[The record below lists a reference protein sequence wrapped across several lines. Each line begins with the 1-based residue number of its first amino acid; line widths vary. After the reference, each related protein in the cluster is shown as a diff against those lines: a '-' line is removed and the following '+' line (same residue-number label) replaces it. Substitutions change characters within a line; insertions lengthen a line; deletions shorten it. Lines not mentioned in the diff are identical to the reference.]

1 MDWVEN
7 LSLCRVADR
16 YGKYLRRR
24 KLIKPDRGVNLR
36 FFSELDRSTFEP
48 SNWDRQLVI
57 FQNLANLALE
67 GCGVH
72 TSLVRSEI
80 GVNPPVLS

>member
-16 YGKYLRRR
+16 HGKYLRRR

-36 FFSELDRSTFEP
+36 LFSELDRSTFEL

-57 FQNLANLALE
+57 FKNLANLALE
-67 GCGVH
+67 GGIR
-72 TSLVRSEI
+72 RSFLF
-80 GVNPPVLS
+80 PVLPSRVPPN